1 MVYEKKEIDFKKLDK
16 SNCQI
21 LEKIQKDKYTINWNE
36 DEIKNLLEKGGGE
49 GIILIYNST
58 PIGYCLFRI
67 LMDEVEIL
75 SIEIE
80 AKFRNMGLGLI
91 LFNEIERS
99 FEERKISKC
108 FLEVNINND
117 LARNFYEKLGF
128 ICIKNIKIIIRA
140 IIHIRMGYYCKKHIY
155 SAYIWVKGIYE

>member
-21 LEKIQKDKYTINWNE
+21 FEKIQKDKYTINWTE

-49 GIILIYNST
+49 GIILIYNSI

-80 AKFRNMGLGLI
+80 NKFRNMGLGLI
-91 LFNEIERS
+91 LFNEIEKS

-128 ICIKNIKIIIRA
+128 VCIKNIKN
-140 IIHIRMGYYCKKHIY
+140 YYKRNNSYQDGLLLQKT
-155 SAYIWVKGIYE
+155 YI

>member
-21 LEKIQKDKYTINWNE
+21 LEKIQKDKYTINWNK
-36 DEIKNLLEKGGGE
+36 DEIKKLLEKGGGE
-49 GIILIYNST
+49 GIILIYNSI

-80 AKFRNMGLGLI
+80 TKFRNMGLGRI
-91 LFNEIERS
+91 LFNEIERL
-99 FEERKISKC
+99 FAERKISKC

-128 ICIKNIKIIIRA
+128 KIGRA
-140 IIHIRMGYYCKKHIY
+140 H
-155 SAYIWVKGIYE
+155 V

>member
-21 LEKIQKDKYTINWNE
+21 FEKIQKDKYTINWNE
-36 DEIKNLLEKGGGE
+36 DEIKNLLKKGGGE
-49 GIILIYNST
+49 GIILIYNSI

-80 AKFRNMGLGLI
+80 AKFRSMGLGLI
-91 LFNEIERS
+91 LS
-99 FEERKISKC
+99 
-108 FLEVNINND
+108 L
-117 LARNFYEKLGF
+117 
-128 ICIKNIKIIIRA
+128 
-140 IIHIRMGYYCKKHIY
+140 IHI
-155 SAYIWVKGIYE
+155 

>member
-21 LEKIQKDKYTINWNE
+21 LEKIQKDKYTINWNK
-36 DEIKNLLEKGGGE
+36 DEMKNLLEKGGGE
-49 GIILIYNST
+49 GIILIYNSI

-80 AKFRNMGLGLI
+80 TKFRNMGLGLI
-91 LFNEIERS
+91 LFYEIERS

-128 ICIKNIKIIIRA
+128 ICIKNIKN
-140 IIHIRMGYYCKKHIY
+140 YYKNDNSYQDGLLLQKT
-155 SAYIWVKGIYE
+155 YI

>member
-21 LEKIQKDKYTINWNE
+21 FEKIQKDKYTINWNE

-49 GIILIYNST
+49 GIILIYNSI

-80 AKFRNMGLGLI
+80 AKFRSMGLGLI

-128 ICIKNIKIIIRA
+128 ICIKNIKN
-140 IIHIRMGYYCKKHIY
+140 Y
-155 SAYIWVKGIYE
+155 

>member
-1 MVYEKKEIDFKKLDK
+1 MVYEKKEIDFKKIDK

-21 LEKIQKDKYTINWNE
+21 IENIQKDMYTVNWNE

-49 GIILIYNST
+49 GIILINNSV

-80 AKFRNMGLGLI
+80 AKYRNMGLGLT

-99 FEERKISKC
+99 FKERKISKC

-117 LARNFYEKLGF
+117 LARNFYEKIGF
-128 ICIKNIKIIIRA
+128 ICIKNIKN
-140 IIHIRMGYYCKKHIY
+140 YYKSDNSYQDGLLLQKT
-155 SAYIWVKGIYE
+155 YI

>member
-1 MVYEKKEIDFKKLDK
+1 MVYEKKEIDFKKLDN

-36 DEIKNLLEKGGGE
+36 DEIKNLLKKGGGE
-49 GIILIYNST
+49 GIILIYNSI

-80 AKFRNMGLGLI
+80 TKFRNMGLGLI

-128 ICIKNIKIIIRA
+128 I
-140 IIHIRMGYYCKKHIY
+140 
-155 SAYIWVKGIYE
+155 

>member
-49 GIILIYNST
+49 GLILIYNSM

-80 AKFRNMGLGLI
+80 TKFRNMGFGLI
-91 LFNEIERS
+91 LFYEIERL

-128 ICIKNIKIIIRA
+128 ICIKNIKN
-140 IIHIRMGYYCKKHIY
+140 YYKNDNSYQDGLLLQKT
-155 SAYIWVKGIYE
+155 YI

>member
-1 MVYEKKEIDFKKLDK
+1 
-16 SNCQI
+16 
-21 LEKIQKDKYTINWNE
+21 
-36 DEIKNLLEKGGGE
+36 
-49 GIILIYNST
+49 
-58 PIGYCLFRI
+58 
-67 LMDEVEIL
+67 MDEVEIL

-80 AKFRNMGLGLI
+80 TKFRNMGLGLI

-128 ICIKNIKIIIRA
+128 ICIKNIKN
-140 IIHIRMGYYCKKHIY
+140 YYKSDNSYQDGLLLQKT
-155 SAYIWVKGIYE
+155 YI

>member
-49 GIILIYNST
+49 GIILVYNSI

-80 AKFRNMGLGLI
+80 TKFRNMGLGLI
-91 LFNEIERS
+91 LFNEIERL
-99 FEERKISKC
+99 FKERKISKC

-117 LARNFYEKLGF
+117 LAKKFYEKLGF
-128 ICIKNIKIIIRA
+128 ICIKNIKN
-140 IIHIRMGYYCKKHIY
+140 YYKVDNSYQDGLLLQKT
-155 SAYIWVKGIYE
+155 YI

>member
-1 MVYEKKEIDFKKLDK
+1 MVYEKKEIDFKKLDN

-36 DEIKNLLEKGGGE
+36 DEIMYLLKLFVGDGLF
-49 GIILIYNST
+49 LIYNYIS
-58 PIGYCLFRI
+58 IGYCLFRI

-80 AKFRNMGLGLI
+80 TKFRNMGLGLI

-128 ICIKNIKIIIRA
+128 ICIKNIKN
-140 IIHIRMGYYCKKHIY
+140 YYKSDNSYQDGLLLQKT
-155 SAYIWVKGIYE
+155 YI

>member
-21 LEKIQKDKYTINWNE
+21 IEKIQKDKYTINWNE
-36 DEIKNLLEKGGGE
+36 DEIKNLFEKGGGE
-49 GIILIYNST
+49 GIILINNSK

-80 AKFRNMGLGLI
+80 TKFRNMGLGLT

-108 FLEVNINND
+108 FLEVNINNI
-117 LARNFYEKLGF
+117 LARNFYEKIGF
-128 ICIKNIKIIIRA
+128 ICIKNIKN
-140 IIHIRMGYYCKKHIY
+140 YYKSDNSYQDGLLLQKT
-155 SAYIWVKGIYE
+155 YI

>member
-1 MVYEKKEIDFKKLDK
+1 
-16 SNCQI
+16 
-21 LEKIQKDKYTINWNE
+21 
-36 DEIKNLLEKGGGE
+36 
-49 GIILIYNST
+49 
-58 PIGYCLFRI
+58 
-67 LMDEVEIL
+67 MDEVEIL

-80 AKFRNMGLGLI
+80 TKFRNMGLGLI

-128 ICIKNIKIIIRA
+128 IYIKNIKN
-140 IIHIRMGYYCKKHIY
+140 YYKSDNSYQDGLLLQKT
-155 SAYIWVKGIYE
+155 YI

>member
-1 MVYEKKEIDFKKLDK
+1 MVYEKKEIDFKKIDK

-21 LEKIQKDKYTINWNE
+21 IENIQKDMYTVNWNE

-49 GIILIYNST
+49 GIILINNSV

-80 AKFRNMGLGLI
+80 AKYRNMGLGLT

-99 FEERKISKC
+99 FKERKISKC

-117 LARNFYEKLGF
+117 LARNFYEKIGF
-128 ICIKNIKIIIRA
+128 ICIKNIKN
-140 IIHIRMGYYCKKHIY
+140 YYKSDNSHQDGLLLQKIY
-155 SAYIWVKGIYE
+155 I

>member
-21 LEKIQKDKYTINWNE
+21 FEKIQKDKYTINWNE

-49 GIILIYNST
+49 GIILIYNSI

-80 AKFRNMGLGLI
+80 AKFRSMGLGLI

-128 ICIKNIKIIIRA
+128 ICIKNIKN
-140 IIHIRMGYYCKKHIY
+140 YYKSGNSYQDGLLLQKT
-155 SAYIWVKGIYE
+155 YI

>member
-1 MVYEKKEIDFKKLDK
+1 MVYEKKEIVFKKLDK
-16 SNCQI
+16 LNCQI

-49 GIILIYNST
+49 GIILIYNSI

-80 AKFRNMGLGLI
+80 TKFRNMGLGLI
-91 LFNEIERS
+91 LFIEIERS

-128 ICIKNIKIIIRA
+128 ICIKNIKN
-140 IIHIRMGYYCKKHIY
+140 YYKTDNSYQDGLLLQKT
-155 SAYIWVKGIYE
+155 YI

>member
-1 MVYEKKEIDFKKLDK
+1 MVYEKKEIDFKKIDK

-21 LEKIQKDKYTINWNE
+21 IENIQKDMYTVNWNE

-49 GIILIYNST
+49 GIILINNSV

-80 AKFRNMGLGLI
+80 AKYRNMGLGLT
-91 LFNEIERS
+91 LFNQIERS
-99 FEERKISKC
+99 FKERKISKC

-117 LARNFYEKLGF
+117 LARNFYEKIGF
-128 ICIKNIKIIIRA
+128 ICIKNIKN
-140 IIHIRMGYYCKKHIY
+140 YYKSDNSHQDGLLLQKIY
-155 SAYIWVKGIYE
+155 I